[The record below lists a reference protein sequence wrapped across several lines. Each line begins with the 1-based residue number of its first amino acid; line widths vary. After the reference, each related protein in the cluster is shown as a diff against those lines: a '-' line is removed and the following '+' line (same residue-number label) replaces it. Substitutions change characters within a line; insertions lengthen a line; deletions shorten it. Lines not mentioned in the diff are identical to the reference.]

1 MSTKNF
7 LSPLIVGF
15 GAFAAVIITSAA
27 LIGALTLIFS
37 PDHLPSIP
45 FIHDAETLTNVTNE
59 DKAAY
64 AALNARVR
72 TLSYISIVLAPI
84 LGLYFYSQ
92 KKTTPDLKSLEI
104 VQGFFGLIGIF
115 FKALRRNKS
124 GFVGFIGL
132 SLFML
137 MLIFGPLIVPYSNT
151 VRQDEIAAPPG
162 SRVQLVTL
170 SENVDRYQTLDDL
183 KGKRVAIIE
192 FISDTSTSEE
202 LLTPY
207 VERGEIEVVSIEWKF
222 DNPVQGAINNN
233 PFVPDKP
240 RPHPAIQMLNT
251 LVEGRA
257 DAALIF
263 SELFNDFNKP
273 QIITYFGKTFTID
286 KFQQI
291 VVSNRKLG
299 PSHLLGTDT
308 QGRDIYNHIVNGGEI
323 LIATA
328 VLAGLFSTIIA
339 VILGATAG
347 LLGGFIDRLLTTAAN
362 FVLTIPGFPLLV
374 VLAALLGDK
383 LSNFALLAALIAALS
398 WPVLMRAI
406 RSQVL
411 SLREREFVEA
421 ARALDLGLPHIIMRE
436 ILPNMMSFV
445 AISFIFAITN
455 AMYQQVGLIFL
466 GMAEIEVST
475 SNWGVML
482 AFGRSR
488 GVLFSTDSAS
498 MVLSPVIAIALFQV
512 CMVLF
517 ARALEEMFDPRLRT
531 S

>member
-1 MSTKNF
+1 MSTEN
-7 LSPLIVGF
+7 SYSAVIAGF
-15 GAFAAVIITSAA
+15 IGFVSVILASAAVVGI
-27 LIGALTLIFS
+27 LTLIFS
-37 PDHLPSIP
+37 PNQFPSVP
-45 FIHDAETLTNVTNE
+45 LFHDGGALSNVTQE
-59 DKAAY
+59 DKSVY
-64 AALNARVR
+64 AALNGRVA
-72 TLSYISIVLAPI
+72 TLSYITVVLAPLI
-84 LGLYFYSQ
+84 GFYFYSQ
-92 KKTTPDLKSLEI
+92 KRISPDLQLSEI
-104 VQGFFGLIGIF
+104 VRSFLGVIGIF

-124 GFVGFIGL
+124 GLVGFIGL
-132 SLFML
+132 SLFLL
-137 MLIFGPLIVPYSNT
+137 MLIFGPLVVPYSNT

-162 SRVQLVTL
+162 SRVQIVTL
-170 SENVDRYQTLDDL
+170 SENADQYKTLDDL

-192 FISDTSTSEE
+192 FISDSSTSEE
-202 LLTPY
+202 LLEPY
-207 VERGEIEVVSIEWKF
+207 VERGKIEVVGIEWKF
-222 DNPVQGAINNN
+222 ENPVRGAINNN
-233 PFVPDKP
+233 PFVSDEPL
-240 RPHPAIQMLNT
+240 PHPAIQVLNT
-251 LVEGRA
+251 LVNDEA
-257 DAALIF
+257 DAALLF
-263 SELFNDFNKP
+263 SELFKQYAIETRDDELKISFAD
-273 QIITYFGKTFTID
+273 IEI
-286 KFQQI
+286 
-291 VVSNRKLG
+291 SNPTLG

-308 QGRDIYNHIVNGGEI
+308 QGRDIYNHIVNGGET
-323 LIATA
+323 LIVTA
-328 VLAGLFSTIIA
+328 VLAGIFSTLIA
-339 VILGATAG
+339 IVLGASAG
-347 LLGGFIDRLLTTAAN
+347 LLGGTVDRVFTTAAN

-383 LSNFALLAALIAALS
+383 LSNFVFLAALIAALS

-445 AISFIFAITN
+445 AISFIFAITG

-482 AFGRSR
+482 TFGRSR
-488 GVLFSTDSAS
+488 GTLFSTDSAS
-498 MVLSPVIAIALFQV
+498 MVLSPIIAIALFQV